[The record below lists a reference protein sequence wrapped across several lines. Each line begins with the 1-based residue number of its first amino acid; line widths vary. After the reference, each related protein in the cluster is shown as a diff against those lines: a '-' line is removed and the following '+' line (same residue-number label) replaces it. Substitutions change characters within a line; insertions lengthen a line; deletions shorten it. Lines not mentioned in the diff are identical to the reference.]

1 MNKSE
6 RCGKAGQKA
15 KTIFPLFIAAFFSLF
30 FPLNVFPQ
38 NAFQNEENLSDS
50 IGNGKSA
57 SQHNLTVVVSEHNF
71 DLNPHTSAYSAE
83 AQILTG
89 LYEGLFSYNP
99 ITLNPEY
106 AAAKEYRI
114 ARDNKRW
121 TFILRDD
128 LKFSDGKKITSEE
141 IRKSWL
147 RLLQNKDAPFSS
159 FFDIVKGAEEYRTGK
174 GNAEDVGI
182 YAASENTISIH
193 LKNPAGH
200 LPRILCMPSFSIVPE
215 EENVFS
221 GPFTLEEKNDG
232 MIILS
237 KNRNYWDEKNTPL
250 ERISF
255 LISSNL
261 EENSYFFNTGL
272 ADWIAGSADLS
283 KIIRKNVTQLNAQ
296 FATEYIFFKNRNTED
311 GAEDGKES
319 LFNRKEIRAALLEAV
334 PWDKL
339 REDVFV
345 KATTLV
351 YPLASYPQVQGYV
364 YTDSA
369 EAENLIKEFRKENN
383 IPPDEKIKIRFAV
396 TESEYLK
403 RQAEILRE
411 AWIPLGVELET
422 VEIPSGEYLNNISK
436 TDADLFSY
444 TWIGDFSDP
453 IAFLELFR
461 SDSTLNVTGWKNQE
475 FDRLLSEASLH
486 TDENHSKLL
495 SRAEQILLDDA
506 EIIPVQHPVSFNIID
521 LNSVGGWA
529 SNAFDIHPLKYLFRR
544 ETKPDIPNIVMSSPC
559 K

>member
-1 MNKSE
+1 MSKTE

-15 KTIFPLFIAAFFSLF
+15 KTIFPLFIAFFFPLF

-38 NAFQNEENLSDS
+38 NAFQNEESLSDS
-50 IGNGKSA
+50 SGNQKSA
-57 SQHNLTVVVSEHNF
+57 SQNNLTVVVSEHNF

-99 ITLNPEY
+99 VTLNPEY

-114 ARDNKRW
+114 ARDNRRW
-121 TFILRDD
+121 TFILRDG
-128 LKFSDGKKITSEE
+128 LKFSDGRKITSEE
-141 IRKSWL
+141 IRNSWL
-147 RLLQNKDAPFSS
+147 RLLKNENAPFSS
-159 FFDIVKGAEEYRTGK
+159 FFDIIKGAEEFRTGK
-174 GNAEDVGI
+174 GSAEDVGI
-182 YAASENTISIH
+182 YAASENTVSVH
-193 LKNPAGH
+193 LKNPASH
-200 LPRILCMPSFSIVPE
+200 LPKILCMPSFSIVPE

-221 GPFTLEEKNDG
+221 GPFTLEEKKEG

-237 KNRNYWDEKNTPL
+237 KNENYWDKNNTPL

-255 LISSNL
+255 LVSSNL
-261 EENSYFFNTGL
+261 EENSYLFNTGL
-272 ADWIAGSADLS
+272 ADWISGSADLS

-296 FATEYIFFKNRNTED
+296 FATEYIFFKNRN
-311 GAEDGKES
+311 AEDGRES
-319 LFNRKEIRAALLEAV
+319 LFSRKEIRAALLEAV

-345 KATTLV
+345 KATSLV

-364 YTDSA
+364 YTDSK
-369 EAENLIKEFRKENN
+369 EAENLIEEFRKENG

-403 RQAEILRE
+403 KQAEILKE

-422 VEIPSGEYLNNISK
+422 VEIPSGEYLESISR

-444 TWIGDFSDP
+444 TWIGDFADP
-453 IAFLELFR
+453 LAFLELFR

-475 FDRLLSEASLH
+475 FDRLLNEASLH

-544 ETKPDIPNIVMSSPC
+544 ETKPDIPNIVMSSTC